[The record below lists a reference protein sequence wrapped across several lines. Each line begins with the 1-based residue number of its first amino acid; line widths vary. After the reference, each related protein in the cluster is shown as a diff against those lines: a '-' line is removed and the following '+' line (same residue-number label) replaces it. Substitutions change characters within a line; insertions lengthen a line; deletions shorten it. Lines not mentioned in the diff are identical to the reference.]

1 LTNLTIQI
9 AKYINV
15 ILIALYTYYAFR
27 IFGMSDKIV
36 KDKINGKMKRIIYVF
51 HFISYFVLFIST
63 KNYKVGILY
72 AAELVAII
80 IITIIYH
87 WIYNNMMPLIWNNMI
102 FMLVIG
108 FVMLTRLSFDKA
120 VKQFAIASA
129 TLFLCIIVPIIID
142 KLKQLR
148 KLGWIYGLLGIGLLT
163 SVLFFGVEN
172 YGATNWIN
180 VFGITLQP
188 SEIVKLLF
196 VFAIASLLS
205 YRTDFRYVVV
215 VTILAAMHVLIL
227 VLEKDLGGALIF
239 FLTYLIMLYVATS
252 QPLYLLS
259 GLVSGIGASLI
270 AYRLF
275 QHVRVRVMAWQDPW
289 TLIDKEG
296 YQISQSLF
304 AIGTGSWFGMGLT
317 KGLPTSIP
325 VVDSDFIFSAISE
338 EMGGVFAFCLMLICV
353 SNYLTFI
360 NIALKMKIDFYKLIA
375 LGFSTMYIFQ
385 VFLSVGGVTKLIPST
400 GVTLPFISYGGSSLL
415 SSIIMICVFQGL
427 YILNQDG
434 NDDFEKTK
442 GKTRKARKARKA
454 STTGEQR

>member
-1 LTNLTIQI
+1 MTNLTIQI

>member
-15 ILIALYTYYAFR
+15 ILIALYTYYGFR

-36 KDKINGKMKRIIYVF
+36 KDKINGKMKRIIYIF

-63 KNYKVGILY
+63 KNFKVGILY

-129 TLFLCIIVPIIID
+129 TLFLSIIVPIIID

-148 KLGWIYGLLGIGLLT
+148 KLGWIYGLLGVGLLT

-215 VTILAAMHVLIL
+215 VTILAAIHVLIL

-400 GVTLPFISYGGSSLL
+400 GVTLPLISYGGSSLL